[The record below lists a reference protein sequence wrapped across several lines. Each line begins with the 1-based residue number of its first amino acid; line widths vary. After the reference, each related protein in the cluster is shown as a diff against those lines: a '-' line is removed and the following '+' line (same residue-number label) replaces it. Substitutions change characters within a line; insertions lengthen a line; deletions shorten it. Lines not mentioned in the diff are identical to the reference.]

1 MLVLGTQMR
10 HVVDRSLQIGL
21 GTPSKHRSNENS
33 CRMIQ
38 AMMNS
43 KKRQRLK
50 IDADGKSA
58 VVGLDDIEIWDGAD
72 LALLREVLGEL
83 IERDSY
89 RRIGVNLHSVKY
101 IPSGFFGMLY
111 DLYEKGIAVTLYSP
125 QPNVASMLWFKQFCQ
140 HTEDGR
146 FLLKSDQV
154 ADHDNPTEEQVRAE
168 KEKWE
173 KSLKQSSDFPTTA
186 S

>member
-1 MLVLGTQMR
+1 MVHSLRLFNVLNSSLFNNFDSQQTERENDGMASKRDRMSVYVREGVTVLDFGTM
-10 HVVDRSLQIGL
+10 
-21 GTPSKHRSNENS
+21 
-33 CRMIQ
+33 
-38 AMMNS
+38 
-43 KKRQRLK
+43 
-50 IDADGKSA
+50 
-58 VVGLDDIEIWDGAD
+58 EIWDGAD
-72 LALLREVLGEL
+72 LALLRETLTRLVDKENCT
-83 IERDSY
+83 S
-89 RRIGVNLHSVKY
+89 IGVELTSVKY

-146 FLLKSDQV
+146 FLLKSDQA
-154 ADHDNPTEEQVRAE
+154 ADQESSTEEQVRAE

-173 KSLKQSSDFPTTA
+173 KSLKQSSDFSTTA

>member
-1 MLVLGTQMR
+1 MVHSLRLFNVLNSSLFNSFDSQQTERENDGMASKRDRMSVYVREGVTVLDFGTM
-10 HVVDRSLQIGL
+10 
-21 GTPSKHRSNENS
+21 
-33 CRMIQ
+33 
-38 AMMNS
+38 
-43 KKRQRLK
+43 
-50 IDADGKSA
+50 
-58 VVGLDDIEIWDGAD
+58 EIWDGAD
-72 LALLREVLGEL
+72 LSLLRETLTRLVEQ
-83 IERDSY
+83 EKCAS
-89 RRIGVNLHSVKY
+89 IGVELTSVKY

-146 FLLKSDQV
+146 FLLKSDQA
-154 ADHDNPTEEQVRAE
+154 ADQDHPTEEQLRVE

-173 KSLKQSSDFPTTA
+173 KSLKQSSDFSTTA

>member
-1 MLVLGTQMR
+1 MASKRDRMSVYVREGVTVLDFGTM
-10 HVVDRSLQIGL
+10 
-21 GTPSKHRSNENS
+21 
-33 CRMIQ
+33 
-38 AMMNS
+38 
-43 KKRQRLK
+43 
-50 IDADGKSA
+50 
-58 VVGLDDIEIWDGAD
+58 EIWDGAD
-72 LALLREVLGEL
+72 LALLRETLTRLVDKENCTA
-83 IERDSY
+83 
-89 RRIGVNLHSVKY
+89 IGVELTSVKY

-146 FLLKSDQV
+146 FLLKSDQ
-154 ADHDNPTEEQVRAE
+154 ATDQESSTEEQVRAE

-173 KSLKQSSDFPTTA
+173 KSLKQLTDYSTTA

>member
-1 MLVLGTQMR
+1 MASKRDRMSVYVREGVTVLDFGTM
-10 HVVDRSLQIGL
+10 
-21 GTPSKHRSNENS
+21 
-33 CRMIQ
+33 
-38 AMMNS
+38 
-43 KKRQRLK
+43 
-50 IDADGKSA
+50 
-58 VVGLDDIEIWDGAD
+58 EIWDGAD
-72 LALLREVLGEL
+72 LALLRETLTRLVDQEKCT
-83 IERDSY
+83 S
-89 RRIGVNLHSVKY
+89 IGVELTSVKY

-146 FLLKSDQV
+146 YLLKSDLVVEQKSSSE
-154 ADHDNPTEEQVRAE
+154 DQVRAE

-173 KSLKQSSDFPTTA
+173 QSLKQSSDYSTTV

>member
-1 MLVLGTQMR
+1 MVHSLRLFNVLNSSLFNSFDSQQTERENDGMASKRDRMSVYVREGVTVLDFGTM
-10 HVVDRSLQIGL
+10 
-21 GTPSKHRSNENS
+21 
-33 CRMIQ
+33 
-38 AMMNS
+38 
-43 KKRQRLK
+43 
-50 IDADGKSA
+50 
-58 VVGLDDIEIWDGAD
+58 EIWDGAD
-72 LALLREVLGEL
+72 LSLLRETLTRLVDQEKCN
-83 IERDSY
+83 S
-89 RRIGVNLHSVKY
+89 IGVELSFVKY

-154 ADHDNPTEEQVRAE
+154 SGHDNSTEEQVRTE

-173 KSLKQSSDFPTTA
+173 KSLKQSSDFSTTA

>member
-1 MLVLGTQMR
+1 MASKRDRMSVYVREGVTVLDFGTM
-10 HVVDRSLQIGL
+10 
-21 GTPSKHRSNENS
+21 
-33 CRMIQ
+33 
-38 AMMNS
+38 
-43 KKRQRLK
+43 
-50 IDADGKSA
+50 
-58 VVGLDDIEIWDGAD
+58 EIWDGAD
-72 LALLREVLGEL
+72 LALLRETLTRLVDQEKCT
-83 IERDSY
+83 S
-89 RRIGVNLHSVKY
+89 IGVELTSVKY

-146 FLLKSDQV
+146 YLLKSDLVVEQKSSSE
-154 ADHDNPTEEQVRAE
+154 DQVRTE

-173 KSLKQSSDFPTTA
+173 QSLKQSSDYSTTV